1 MKLKGKVGQKG
12 MKRFYE
18 WRWRISSRVKE
29 PYEERRTSSFNKDEV
44 KNLFSWFANKEN
56 LR

>member
-44 KNLFSWFANKEN
+44 KKLFSWFANKEN